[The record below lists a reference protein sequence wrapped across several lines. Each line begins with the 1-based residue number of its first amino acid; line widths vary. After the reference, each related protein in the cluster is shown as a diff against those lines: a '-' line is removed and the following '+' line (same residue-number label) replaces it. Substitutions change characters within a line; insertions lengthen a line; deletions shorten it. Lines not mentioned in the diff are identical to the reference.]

1 MPDEEAKQCLRARLP
16 AMRPIDYALLIGMP
30 ILFFLVAMFGLM
42 RIIGP
47 IPKSSPVQ
55 RIKDGEIKA
64 GMSAKEIVDK
74 LGAPKEIQAKPDG
87 SATIIYT
94 RTVADGDL
102 QIEEG
107 VITLDTAGR
116 VVESHV
122 DRQLP
127 TKSGSGL

>member
-1 MPDEEAKQCLRARLP
+1 
-16 AMRPIDYALLIGMP
+16 MRPIDYALLIGMP

-64 GMSAKEIVDK
+64 GMSAKEIVDE

>member
-1 MPDEEAKQCLRARLP
+1 MPDEEPKQGLRARLP

-64 GMSAKEIVDK
+64 GMSAKEIVDE